1 VKQTRK
7 IVKIIIL
14 LALTIAVLFY
24 MLPNVA
30 LIEQT
35 LEIGA
40 TPDKVFE
47 LINRPVNWSEWYTP
61 LRDESGVNI
70 RLIGTS
76 AGKGSGMKW
85 ASNSPNASS
94 GIMNIRNSKN
104 NRNVTAVVTI
114 NDKRSDVMNFRIRPV
129 GIDAATL
136 TITSR
141 LQFRQDSL
149 LHYLRLMF
157 DRSDELKIID
167 YLNNI
172 DEAAITVTGG
182 IEVNLQRIESF
193 SYISIM
199 DSCAL
204 NDVSQRLNE
213 LYNELLVFGARSGVA
228 ITARPIAIYHRF
240 DENWAVFEA
249 GIPVVGAMPVSG
261 RIRYRTMPES
271 EQVVADYYGSY
282 DTLEDGHN
290 AVQQWLMR
298 YRRKFTG
305 YPWEMYVTDPAAEPD
320 PNKWLTRIFYPVL
333 DPGHPSILTPPTQSP

>member
-7 IVKIIIL
+7 IGKIITL
-14 LALTIAVLFY
+14 LVFTIAVLFY
-24 MLPNVA
+24 LLPNVA

-35 LEIGA
+35 LEIRA

-47 LINRPVNWSEWYTP
+47 LINRPVNWSEWYMP
-61 LRDESGVNI
+61 LRDASGVNI
-70 RLIGTS
+70 RFIGRS

-85 ASNSPNASS
+85 VSNSPDASS

-104 NRNVTAVVTI
+104 NRHVTAVVTI
-114 NDKRSDVMNFRIRPV
+114 NDRRSDVMNFRIRPV
-129 GIDAATL
+129 GMDAAML

-167 YLNNI
+167 YLENI
-172 DEAAITVTGG
+172 DEAAIAVTGG
-182 IEVNLQRIESF
+182 IEVNLQWIDSF
-193 SYISIM
+193 SYISIL

-213 LYNELLVFGARSGVA
+213 LYNELLIFGARSGVA

-249 GIPVVGAMPVSG
+249 GIPVVEEMLVSG
-261 RIRYRTMPES
+261 RILYLTMPES
-271 EQVVADYYGSY
+271 NQVVADYYGSY

-298 YRRKFTG
+298 YRRKLSG
-305 YPWEMYVTDPAAEPD
+305 YPWEMFVTDPTAEPD
-320 PNKWLTRIFYPVL
+320 PNKWLTRIFYPV
-333 DPGHPSILTPPTQSP
+333 D